1 MATDSNRELIAVERK
16 SCNLTQDS
24 LLNDN
29 DNIQS
34 LLSGFDIEKELS
46 IVLSEEKVS
55 FTEEKNKPVFC
66 GKLYFSNKNQLKILE
81 EEMGANL

>member
-1 MATDSNRELIAVERK
+1 MATDSNKELIAVERK
-16 SCNLTQDS
+16 SCDLTSDS

-46 IVLSEEKVS
+46 IALSEEKVS

-66 GKLYFSNKNQLKILE
+66 GKLYFSNENQLKILE
-81 EEMGANL
+81 EEMGVNL